1 MQNWQSRYMTIST
14 NKTGEANSTQT
25 GGAIADALTF
35 MRLLLTPIIM
45 FVVIKGWPD
54 LNMAVLATFLLIFA
68 AMTDFFDDYFGGT
81 ERAVH
86 RKFGWFDDVADIV
99 LVLGVLS
106 AMTYIVYKAGMLNW
120 VFAVPVGIIVV
131 RELLV
136 GLLKGYDMTK
146 NGWPETKFGSIK
158 NGLAMLATCILVASP
173 WITTWIDSV
182 LSGKDSVEA
191 LTSTSP
197 YVWMIGQA
205 ILWFAA
211 LISILT
217 GIKIL
222 TTKAVAANDI

>member
-106 AMTYIVYKAGMLNW
+106 AMTYVVYKAGMLNW
-120 VFAVPVGIIVV
+120 VFTVPVAIIVV

-173 WITTWIDSV
+173 WITTWIDNV

-191 LTSTSP
+191 LMSTSP

-217 GIKIL
+217 GVKIL

>member
-1 MQNWQSRYMTIST
+1 MTIST

-120 VFAVPVGIIVV
+120 VFAVPVAIIVV

-173 WITTWIDSV
+173 WITTWIDNV

-217 GIKIL
+217 GVKIL